1 MKILYKIALFLIFI
15 LLNILDN
22 AYGQESW
29 VINDEDFNSLF
40 IEAYNEALF
49 QTNEDASEDDII
61 LEDNFLVVD
70 INDNIFDITASGED
84 GAKIMNQELLK
95 KLPDELI
102 NKLLKKENMIGII

>member
-1 MKILYKIALFLIFI
+1 MYKIALFLIFI

-22 AYGQESW
+22 AYSQESW
-29 VINDEDFNSLF
+29 VINDEVNSLF

-61 LEDNFLVVD
+61 LEDNFVVD

-95 KLPDELI
+95 KLFDELI
-102 NKLLKKENMIGII
+102 NKLLKENMIGII

>member
-22 AYGQESW
+22 ATSQESW

-102 NKLLKKENMIGII
+102 KAFKKKI